1 MISTLSNFNPQVSR
15 SGDTI
20 TVTYCHLNFSG
31 TCTYQETVIQGTS
44 KKFKRRIYLL
54 TNTDME
60 DVIEY
65 MYKIGEVTG
74 PGDLQTVSML
84 IQTHSRM
91 IVEAT
96 FQGPDL

>member
-1 MISTLSNFNPQVSR
+1 MNTILNIFDPQVSQ

-20 TVTYCHLNFSG
+20 TVTYCHLNYSG
-31 TCTYQETVIQGTS
+31 TCTYEKFTLQGES
-44 KKFKRRIYLL
+44 KRFKRVIYLL

-65 MYKIGEVTG
+65 MYKVGEITG
-74 PGDLQTVSML
+74 PQDLENVSML

-91 IVEAT
+91 IVELYT
-96 FQGPDL
+96 SRS